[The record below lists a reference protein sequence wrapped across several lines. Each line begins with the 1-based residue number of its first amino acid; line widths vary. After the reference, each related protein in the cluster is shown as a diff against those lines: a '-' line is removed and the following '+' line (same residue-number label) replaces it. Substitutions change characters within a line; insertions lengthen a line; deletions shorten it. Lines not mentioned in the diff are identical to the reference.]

1 MYLYFNKVSSTTCF
15 QTVETTQITT
25 GASYHSHS
33 KQIPNKMGF
42 NFESYFT
49 QYQDID
55 FFLFSTLDL
64 QRTGNHIQINFHDR

>member
-25 GASYHSHS
+25 GASYHCHS

-42 NFESYFT
+42 KFVSYFS
-49 QYQDID
+49 QYQDFD
-55 FFLFSTLDL
+55 FILFSTLDFG
-64 QRTGNHIQINFHDR
+64 RTGNQIQIIFNDR